1 MDDLNP
7 QQLAEFRQDLLEL
20 QRSLNEAVSLAREGA
35 RTVELDQ
42 PIGRLSRMDAIQNQQ
57 IAKAGLRNQQIRLRQ
72 VEAALIALNNG
83 EYGLCKICELNIA
96 YRRLKARPE
105 SPLCLECAEE
115 MEQSRS

>member
-7 QQLAEFRQDLLEL
+7 QQLAEFRRDLLEL
-20 QRSLNEAVSLAREGA
+20 RRSLNEAVSLAREGA

-57 IAKAGLRNQQIRLRQ
+57 IAKAGLRNQQIRVRQ
-72 VEAALIALNNG
+72 VEAALAALERD
-83 EYGLCKICELNIA
+83 EYGICTRCELMIP

-115 MEQSRS
+115 LEQKRS